1 MLYTRQN
8 ELDSRRRSCQ
18 EKLEEEKSR
27 LVRRE
32 DKQRRLKDAYR
43 NMEREL
49 TAYVNAVRNLEMASH
64 RTAGSNISAV
74 QKCIRSIERYLRTS
88 L

>member
-1 MLYTRQN
+1 
-8 ELDSRRRSCQ
+8 
-18 EKLEEEKSR
+18 
-27 LVRRE
+27 
-32 DKQRRLKDAYR
+32 
-43 NMEREL
+43 MEREL